1 VDPLS
6 PTPASGGSSPIWTPP
21 PLPTDSAPDV
31 PGPAAPVAAPYAPA
45 PSAADPFPL
54 APQQPD
60 PSSAS
65 PRPRRTRAGTI
76 VTVLVTAVL
85 AAGLASVG
93 TVALVDVA
101 APSASGVPA
110 GVDQAAATSPAL
122 GTTTSVVTTSD
133 PEAAAVNAYAKV
145 NPAVVTITVSGTATG
160 RFGQSVPETGVGSG
174 VIFDNR
180 GWILTNRHVVAGAD
194 TVTVTLSDGTEYP
207 GTVYGTASSTDLA
220 IVKIE
225 ATGLTSA
232 PIGSS
237 AGLVIGQEVI
247 AIGTPLGEFTNT
259 VTTGIVSALDRSID
273 VQGEHLSG
281 LIQTDAALNPGN
293 SGGPLLDASGK
304 VVGIA
309 TATTSSAEGIS
320 FAIPIDVAAPLISA
334 ALAGQPLP

>member
-1 VDPLS
+1 MV
-6 PTPASGGSSPIWTPP
+6 
-21 PLPTDSAPDV
+21 
-31 PGPAAPVAAPYAPA
+31 
-45 PSAADPFPL
+45 L
-54 APQQPD
+54 A
-60 PSSAS
+60 
-65 PRPRRTRAGTI
+65 
-76 VTVLVTAVL
+76 TALL
-85 AAGLASVG
+85 AAGLASAG
-93 TVALVDVA
+93 TLAIVDVA
-101 APSASGVPA
+101 SPTTSSVPA
-110 GVDQAAATSPAL
+110 GVDQAAASSPAR
-122 GTTTSVVTTSD
+122 GTTTSVVTTGD

-174 VIFDNR
+174 VIFDSR

-194 TVTVTLSDGTEYP
+194 SVTVRLSDGTEYA
-207 GTVYGTASSTDLA
+207 GTVYGSASSTDLA
-220 IVKIE
+220 IVKIA
-225 ATGLTSA
+225 ATGLPSA

-293 SGGPLLDASGK
+293 SGGPLLDATGK
-304 VVGIA
+304 VIGIA

-320 FAIPIDVAAPLISA
+320 FAIPIDVAGPLINA